1 MGIRLTSLDQ
11 TLWNLGIA
19 SGTIGDAGNE
29 LLGQIR
35 TWNWT
40 TEVDSEDGGAIN
52 SRYGL
57 HDALGSKTTFDG
69 ELLVG
74 AAGARKTGLSVSVF
88 SIGGSDQIGRLE
100 SGSLRFQNETF
111 DGAGIADWGEYPQV
125 IGTDFTA
132 EGELMI
138 DGTATWAEIMANAT
152 SQSALEV
159 VASITVNSV
168 NIQAPMLLKSAGIGG
183 GHRQPNKERVSL
195 VSRLTA
201 AGMTAPTYTSG
212 AYTLLQYLL
221 YYPAGSAGRPLR
233 ILPGGDRYYAAANV
247 AILSSEI
254 QFGRRQL
261 LKQTF
266 AGQVQ
271 GAATTGDPTP

>member
-1 MGIRLTSLDQ
+1 MGIRLSALDNS
-11 TLWNLGIA
+11 LWNLGIA
-19 SGTIGDAGNE
+19 SGTIGDSGNE
-29 LLGQIR
+29 MLGLIR
-35 TWNWT
+35 TYNWL

-52 SRYGL
+52 SRYAI

-74 AAGARKTGLSVSVF
+74 AAGARKTGLSVSLF

-111 DGAGIADWGEYPQV
+111 EAAGIGDWNDYPQIV
-125 IGTDFTA
+125 GTEFTA

-138 DGTATWAEIMANAT
+138 DGTATWAELMANAT
-152 SQSALEV
+152 SQSTLEV
-159 VASITVNSV
+159 VASITVNAV
-168 NIQAPMLLKSAGIGG
+168 NFQAPMLLKSAGFGG
-183 GHRQPNKERVSL
+183 GHRAPNKERVSL
-195 VSRLTA
+195 VGRLTS

-233 ILPGGDRYYAAANV
+233 IVPGGDRAYAASNV
-247 AILSSEI
+247 ILLSSDI

-266 AGQVQ
+266 SGQVQ
-271 GAATTGDPTP
+271 GAATVGDATP